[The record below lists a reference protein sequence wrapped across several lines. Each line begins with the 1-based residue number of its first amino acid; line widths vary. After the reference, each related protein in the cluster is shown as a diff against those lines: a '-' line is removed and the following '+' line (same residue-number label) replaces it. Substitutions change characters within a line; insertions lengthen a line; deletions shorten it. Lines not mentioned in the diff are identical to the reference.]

1 MKNLTL
7 LFAGLLFSGMAHAE
21 GFMPWTDVTAMADA
35 DKDGMLTMP
44 EVEQFKEA
52 ADYPGFQPFMT
63 DHFKDLDTNSDG
75 MVDAAELGKA
85 KEMFQ
90 MDDTQMSQA
99 FFKKQGFMPKGEQ

>member
-1 MKNLTL
+1 
-7 LFAGLLFSGMAHAE
+7 
-21 GFMPWTDVTAMADA
+21 
-35 DKDGMLTMP
+35 
-44 EVEQFKEA
+44 
-52 ADYPGFQPFMT
+52 
-63 DHFKDLDTNSDG
+63 